1 MSKKSGHVRFRLN
14 CRGGIRSHTSGSP
27 SAMHASVVVVGR
39 RRSLSVVVHGRD
51 VSIGCHRFSVDSLP
65 CPCVPCIP
73 ASFSLAV
80 ASQPVFQVFEKS
92 LVVKIIKEI
101 GLCPVTN
108 EPLSLDDL
116 IDVQVSSTVPAVKP
130 DAAGSIPQLL
140 AALQSEYDA
149 NALEMYSLRK
159 TLHETRQEL
168 SETLYQLDAATRVVA
183 RVVRE
188 RDEYRRLAEEGGG
201 FGGAGSGKN
210 ENSQQ
215 KKNANAEPAKKKA
228 KTGGGLPEQVRRV
241 ASCRVD
247 VVGVGGDLCL
257 PFARVLLCI

>member
-1 MSKKSGHVRFRLN
+1 MCTGVHLT
-14 CRGGIRSHTSGSP
+14 RGG
-27 SAMHASVVVVGR
+27 
-39 RRSLSVVVHGRD
+39 
-51 VSIGCHRFSVDSLP
+51 FSTRL
-65 CPCVPCIP
+65 
-73 ASFSLAV
+73 F
-80 ASQPVFQVFEKS
+80 QFQVFEKS

-247 VVGVGGDLCL
+247 VVGVGADFYLLREFCCVYDAAWWPRGVCSDPRTARGVFRMPKPRALGTSLACGMRRDL
-257 PFARVLLCI
+257 R